1 MIRGKFRSRSEH
13 TLDAKG
19 RLNIPSRFR
28 EALRKYDCET
38 LMLVPI
44 GDRIRAYPLEIWE
57 EIEEDLVERGR
68 TLGEAEAEA
77 IDYMLG
83 GAEECPLDKQGRIL
97 LKPKIREDGSIPDRE
112 IMLTGMVKW
121 FDIQDRALCESILSA
136 TKPDLKKGVSV
147 LSRQGIF

>member
-13 TLDAKG
+13 VLDAKG

-28 EALRKYDCET
+28 EALREYGCET
-38 LMLVPI
+38 VMLVPV

-57 EIEEDLVERGR
+57 ETEESIIEQGMM
-68 TLGEAEAEA
+68 LGEAEAIE
-77 IDYMLG
+77 YMLG

-97 LKPKIREDGSIPDRE
+97 LKPKIREEGSITSKE

-121 FDIQDRALCESILSA
+121 FEIQDRARCEAALNETRATLKQGLSA
-136 TKPDLKKGVSV
+136 
-147 LSRQGIF
+147 LSKQGLF

>member
-28 EALRKYDCET
+28 EALREYGCET
-38 LMLVPI
+38 LMLSPV

-57 EIEEDLVERGR
+57 EMEERFVEQAMM
-68 TLGEAEAEA
+68 LGEQETLQ
-77 IDYMLG
+77 YTVG

-97 LKPKIREDGSIPDRE
+97 LKPGIRENNAILGRQV
-112 IMLTGMVKW
+112 MLTGMVKW
-121 FDIQDRALCESILSA
+121 FDIQDKELCEAILKEA
-136 TKPDLKKGVSV
+136 KPNLKKGLAA